1 MDAPVKQHREGTAPR
16 GGLTREG
23 IAAAALE
30 IADASGLD
38 ALSMRTLASHLGVG
52 TMTLYGYFRNKDEL
66 LDAIVDSAVAEA
78 ELLPAEGD
86 WRTRLR
92 ETVMVAR
99 RNLLRHPSLVE
110 LRVSRPVLRP
120 EALRFAEN
128 VMSIL
133 VDAGLDRTESARA
146 FRLIFTFTL
155 GYAALSPA
163 EVADESRREAL
174 AALERLP
181 RDAYPAL
188 AASLQEASD
197 AMGGEDAFEYGL
209 DRILDGLATRIP

>member
-1 MDAPVKQHREGTAPR
+1 MEAPVKQGREAAR
-16 GGLTREG
+16 RGLTREG

-30 IADASGLD
+30 IADTAGLD

-78 ELLPAEGD
+78 EPLPAKGG
-86 WRTRLR
+86 WRMRLR

-120 EALRFAEN
+120 EALRFSES

-133 VDAGLDRTESARA
+133 GDAGLDRTESARA
-146 FRLIFTFTL
+146 FRLIFTYTL
-155 GYAALSPA
+155 GYAVLSPA
-163 EVADESRREAL
+163 EVTDESRREAL

-209 DRILDGLATRIP
+209 ERILDGLATRIPG